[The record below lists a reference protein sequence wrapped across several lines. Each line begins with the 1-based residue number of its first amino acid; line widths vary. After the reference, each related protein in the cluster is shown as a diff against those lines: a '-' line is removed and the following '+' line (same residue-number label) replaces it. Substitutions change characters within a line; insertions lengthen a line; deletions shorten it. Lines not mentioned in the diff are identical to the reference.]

1 MRETI
6 RSTVVGS
13 LSESSMKELRT
24 ALTEQLRRPERPTP
38 ELSNLLKR
46 VAREAQEEG
55 ILPEELIVIFK
66 QLWNS
71 LAESMRPQNVD
82 QYERIRQNLVTL
94 CIQAYY
100 AE

>member
-1 MRETI
+1 
-6 RSTVVGS
+6 
-13 LSESSMKELRT
+13 MKELRT

-38 ELSNLLKR
+38 ELSNLLKK
-46 VAREAQEEG
+46 VASEAREKG
-55 ILPEELIVIFK
+55 IQPEALIVIFK
-66 QLWNS
+66 ELWNS

-82 QYERIRQNLVTL
+82 QYERVRQNLVTL

>member
-6 RSTVVGS
+6 RSNAVSS
-13 LSESSMKELRT
+13 LSESTMKELRT

-46 VAREAQEEG
+46 VASEARQNG
-55 ILPEELIVIFK
+55 VRPEQLIITFK

-71 LAESMRPQNVD
+71 LAESMRPQNAD

-94 CIQAYY
+94 CIEAYY

>member
-1 MRETI
+1 
-6 RSTVVGS
+6 
-13 LSESSMKELRT
+13 MKELRA
-24 ALTEQLRRPERPTP
+24 ALTEQLRRPEQPTP
-38 ELSNLLKR
+38 ELSNLLKKLAGE
-46 VAREAQEEG
+46 AREKG
-55 ILPEELIVIFK
+55 IQPEQLIVIFK

>member
-1 MRETI
+1 
-6 RSTVVGS
+6 
-13 LSESSMKELRT
+13 MKELRA
-24 ALTEQLRRPERPTP
+24 ALTEQLRRPEHPTP
-38 ELSNLLKR
+38 ELSNLLKKLAGE
-46 VAREAQEEG
+46 AREKG
-55 ILPEELIVIFK
+55 IQPEQLIVIFK